1 VNAQSNQFAVLAS
14 LVEHD
19 AWCTNALDDSVP
31 PAAALEGPAALQDET
46 KLTDARTDAALLR
59 EYLQEA
65 GLAAPTLESY
75 RRELGR
81 FLVYC
86 QLIIRKS
93 LTELKV
99 ADLKGYAEFLRDP
112 PSDWVSTVK
121 HPRRL
126 VGEDGSVVPNPAWR
140 PFSGPLSD
148 PSRRLAVTVVKG
160 FMAFAHKTGYLKR
173 DPGALV
179 KNVKTRRSARISR
192 YLSPRAIELAFQ
204 AVASKALIATT
215 EKSRWAAARDRALLS
230 LFWHTGCRLSEIT
243 GASLKGLYL
252 DDGGRWWLDVLGK
265 GDKAR
270 SVPVPAELLHDLKVY
285 LIIIGLG
292 ASLGKREDLPLIV
305 SIRGKGKRSI
315 TDEAAAQALKRIFWE
330 AADIAAAT
338 GETPTEE
345 QLRQATPHF
354 LRHGFL
360 TFHANQGVP
369 LKVLQQQAGHA
380 SIQTTGGYLHV
391 EDGQRHDAITGSY
404 RSKAR

>member
-1 VNAQSNQFAVLAS
+1 MNIEVNQFALLAS
-14 LVEHD
+14 LIDHET
-19 AWCTNALDDSVP
+19 AISNDDTVP
-31 PAAALEGPAALQDET
+31 PAVAIKPPVAEDET
-46 KLTDARTDAALLR
+46 RLTDARTDAVLLR

-81 FLVYC
+81 FLLFC
-86 QLIIRKS
+86 QLTVRKS

-99 ADLKGYAEFLRDP
+99 TDLKGYAEFLRDP
-112 PSDWVSTVK
+112 PADWVSKVK
-121 HPRRL
+121 HSRRL
-126 VGEDGSVVPNPAWR
+126 VGKDGTVVPNPAWR

-148 PSRRLAVTVVKG
+148 PSRRLALTVVKG
-160 FMAFAHKTGYLKR
+160 FVAFAHKTGYAKR

-192 YLSPRAIELAFQ
+192 YLSPQAIELAFQ
-204 AVASKALIATT
+204 VAARQALDATT
-215 EKSRWAAARDRALLS
+215 EISIRAAARDRALLS

-243 GASLKGLYL
+243 GASLKGLYF
-252 DDGGRWWLDVLGK
+252 DDAGRWWLDVLGK
-265 GDKAR
+265 GEKER
-270 SVPVPAELLHDLKVY
+270 SLPVPAELLHDLKAY
-285 LIIIGLG
+285 LSIIGLG
-292 ASLGKREDLPLIV
+292 ESIGKREELPLIV
-305 SIRGKGKRSI
+305 SVRAKRRRPI

-330 AADIAAAT
+330 AADIAAAN
-338 GETPTEE
+338 GDVATEV

-404 RSKAR
+404 RSTPQ